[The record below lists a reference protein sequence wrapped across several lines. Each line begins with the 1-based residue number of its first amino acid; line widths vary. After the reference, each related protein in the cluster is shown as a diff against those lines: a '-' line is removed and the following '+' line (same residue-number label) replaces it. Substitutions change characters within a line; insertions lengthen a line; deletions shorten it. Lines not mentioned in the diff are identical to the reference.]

1 MSYTQAEKLQIL
13 LLCDIHEALNIKNSF
28 DADLI
33 REAVSTNNTWA
44 IGWEVSSLSTE
55 EGTPEDVK
63 FVCDVLDMYDFL
75 KFTYDNLSEDDK
87 NMLSQEVKHFHG
99 EDSVIFPGFDG
110 HHEGRLMSIASM
122 LKKLNRFN
130 KQDIT
135 KNSHMPTIAIYR
147 RMLDV
152 FLDARVDMIPGKGIS
167 YEALRDT
174 LLARIHPQNR

>member
-1 MSYTQAEKLQIL
+1 MSYSQAEKLQIL
-13 LLCDIHEALNIKNSF
+13 LLCDIHEALGIKNSF
-28 DADLI
+28 DADII

-44 IGWEVSSLSTE
+44 IEWEASSLSTE
-55 EGTPEDVK
+55 EDTPEDVT

-75 KFTYDNLSEDDK
+75 EFTYNNLTKEDK
-87 NMLSQEVKHFHG
+87 KKLFEEVKYFNG
-99 EDSVIFPGFDG
+99 EDSVTFPGFDG
-110 HHEGRLMSIASM
+110 NNESRHMSIAYM

-152 FLDARVDMIPGKGIS
+152 FRNARNDIAPGKGIP

-174 LLARIHPQNR
+174 LRARTHPEYR

>member
-1 MSYTQAEKLQIL
+1 MNYTQAEKLQIL

-28 DADLI
+28 DADII

-44 IGWEVSSLSTE
+44 IEWEASSLSTE
-55 EGTPEDVK
+55 EDTPEDVK

-75 KFTYDNLSEDDK
+75 KFTYDNLDEEYK
-87 NMLSQEVKHFHG
+87 NKLTQEVKHFHG
-99 EDSVIFPGFDG
+99 EDSVTFPGFDG
-110 HHEGRLMSIASM
+110 NNEGRLMSIASM

-152 FLDARVDMIPGKGIS
+152 FFDARVDFMPGKGIS

-174 LLARIHPQNR
+174 LLARIHPENR

>member
-13 LLCDIHEALNIKNSF
+13 LLCDIHEALGIKNSF
-28 DADLI
+28 DADII

-44 IGWEVSSLSTE
+44 IEWEASSLSTE
-55 EGTPEDVK
+55 EDTPEDVS

-75 KFTYDNLSEDDK
+75 KFTYDNLTEEDK
-87 NMLSQEVKHFHG
+87 KKLTEEVKHFNG
-99 EDSVIFPGFDG
+99 EDSVTFPGFDG
-110 HHEGRLMSIASM
+110 NNESRLMSIAYM

-130 KQDIT
+130 RQDIT

-147 RMLDV
+147 RMLEV
-152 FLDARVDMIPGKGIS
+152 FYDARKDMAPGKGIS

-174 LLARIHPQNR
+174 LRARTHPEYR

>member
-13 LLCDIHEALNIKNSF
+13 LLCDIHEALGIKNSF

-44 IGWEVSSLSTE
+44 IEWESQSLSTNE
-55 EGTPEDVK
+55 DTPDDVK

-75 KFTYDNLSEDDK
+75 AFTYRNLEEEEKKQLYETVRYFDGD
-87 NMLSQEVKHFHG
+87 
-99 EDSVIFPGFDG
+99 DSVTFPGFDG
-110 HHEGRLMSIASM
+110 NNEGRLMSIAYM

-135 KNSHMPTIAIYR
+135 KNAHMPTIDIYR
-147 RMLDV
+147 RMLNV
-152 FLDARVDMIPGKGIS
+152 FIPARDHMIPGSGIS
-167 YEALRDT
+167 FEALRDT
-174 LLARIHPQNR
+174 LLARVHPDNR